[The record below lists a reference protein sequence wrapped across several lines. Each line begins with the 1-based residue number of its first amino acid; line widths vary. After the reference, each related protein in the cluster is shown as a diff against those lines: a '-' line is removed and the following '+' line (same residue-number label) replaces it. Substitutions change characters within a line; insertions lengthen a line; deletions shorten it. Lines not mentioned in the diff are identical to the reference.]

1 MRSSQTSVSFG
12 FFMVALAFLFTP
24 VASAQNVPFPIPM
37 PAPGSF
43 DNCPGDY
50 GFSIANVTVQP
61 GEIFELVFS
70 LDSTNP
76 IGVFD
81 FAISS
86 PSPASCQFLT
96 TETGAGL
103 EAFVDANGLPGQC
116 DMFTNP
122 DLIYAFWSAYPLSV
136 LYDSSIYGTEVYR
149 ITCVAGM
156 TPGEIVVP
164 WLVQGGIWQPWQCGE
179 VIVTI
184 ADQTPALTEVMRG
197 DVNLDTS
204 CNLTDAINLL
214 DYLYV
219 GNFDTTCPDA
229 CDVDDSG
236 SVNLADAVNLLSGL
250 FGGGFMLEDTCKAD
264 TTADTLA
271 ECIGSPCP

>member
-1 MRSSQTSVSFG
+1 M
-12 FFMVALAFLFTP
+12 
-24 VASAQNVPFPIPM
+24 
-37 PAPGSF
+37 
-43 DNCPGDY
+43 
-50 GFSIANVTVQP
+50 SIADVTVQP
-61 GEIFELVFS
+61 GEIFELVVS
-70 LDSTNP
+70 VDNPNP
-76 IGVFD
+76 IEG
-81 FAISS
+81 FAWALFS
-86 PSPASCQFLT
+86 PSPANCQFLT
-96 TETGAGL
+96 IEPGAGI
-103 EAFVDANGLPGQC
+103 EAYSAANGTLPPGSC
-116 DMFTNP
+116 DVFAHPDQVFGMMFFANGP
-122 DLIYAFWSAYPLSV
+122 YQ
-136 LYDSSIYGTEVYR
+136 SSIYGTEMFR
-149 ITCVAGM
+149 MTCVAGM
-156 TPGEIVVP
+156 TPGEVALP
-164 WLVQGGIWQPWQCGE
+164 WTVEGNGAGYACGE
-179 VIVTI
+179 TIVTI
-184 ADQTPALTEVMRG
+184 ADPTPALTEVMRG

>member
-1 MRSSQTSVSFG
+1 MNTSQPSLSFG
-12 FFMVALAFLFTP
+12 FLMVALAFLFTP
-24 VASAQNVPFPIPM
+24 VASAQNVPFPIPGGGGAC
-37 PAPGSF
+37 PNSF
-43 DNCPGDY
+43 GM
-50 GFSIANVTVQP
+50 SIADVTVQP
-61 GEIFELVFS
+61 GEIFEMVVS
-70 LDSTNP
+70 VDNPNP
-76 IGVFD
+76 IEGFVLTL
-81 FAISS
+81 IS
-86 PSPASCQFLT
+86 PSPADCQILT
-96 TETGAGL
+96 TELGAGVEAYAAANGTLPPGDCDVVVWPDGSVTTGAMI
-103 EAFVDANGLPGQC
+103 FSNGPYQ
-116 DMFTNP
+116 
-122 DLIYAFWSAYPLSV
+122 
-136 LYDSSIYGTEVYR
+136 SSIYGTEMYT

-156 TPGEIVVP
+156 TPGEVLLP
-164 WLVQGGIWQPWQCGE
+164 WTVDEHYVGYSCGA

-184 ADQTPALTEVMRG
+184 ADPTPAVTEVMRG

-250 FGGGFMLEDTCKAD
+250 FGGGFMMEDTCKAD

>member
-1 MRSSQTSVSFG
+1 MRSSQTSVSLG
-12 FFMVALAFLFTP
+12 FLMVALAFLFAP
-24 VASAQNVPFPIPM
+24 VASAQNVPFPNPL
-37 PAPGSF
+37 PGGGAPCPNSF
-43 DNCPGDY
+43 GM
-50 GFSIANVTVQP
+50 SIADVTVQP
-61 GEIFELVFS
+61 GEIFELVVS
-70 LDSTNP
+70 LDNPNP
-76 IGVFD
+76 IEGFVWG
-81 FAISS
+81 INS

-96 TETGAGL
+96 TETGAGI
-103 EAFVDANGLPGQC
+103 AAYSAANGTLPPGTC
-116 DMFTNP
+116 DLFTTPAEVFGFMMFMYGP
-122 DLIYAFWSAYPLSV
+122 YQ
-136 LYDSSIYGTEVYR
+136 SSIYGTEIFR

-156 TPGEIVVP
+156 NPGEVVLP
-164 WLVQGGIWQPWQCGE
+164 WLVEGNGTGLFCGE

-184 ADQTPALTEVMRG
+184 ADPTPALTEVMRG

-250 FGGGFMLEDTCKAD
+250 FGGGFMLEDRCMPDA
-264 TTADTLA
+264 TTDLLA